1 MSDHQVEGMIEP
13 LRGKES
19 DLNAAAVQRLA
30 QELGLPVDA
39 VQRTYEEVLEKMK
52 KEATIRTFL
61 PIFASRQVREQL
73 R

>member
-1 MSDHQVEGMIEP
+1 MLDHENEHRIQP
-13 LRGKES
+13 LRGKEP
-19 DLNAAAVQRLA
+19 DLNANAVQRLA

-39 VQRTYEEVLEKMK
+39 VQQTYEEVLEKMK

-61 PIFASRQVREQL
+61 PIFVSRHVREQL

>member
-1 MSDHQVEGMIEP
+1 MLDHENERRIEP

-39 VQRTYEEVLEKMK
+39 VQ
-52 KEATIRTFL
+52 
-61 PIFASRQVREQL
+61 
-73 R
+73 